1 MGYKVE
7 YDTLDGLYNGLSAQA
22 NQWLERFQSLQTAV
36 EVLSGSKSISGTGAD
51 SIRSYFENVHGTII
65 GLLASLVSLHS
76 ANCLLYKQDYQQN
89 IDQDLHSIIHET
101 ELNQIKRSIQNNKT
115 LALTVN
121 GEVQYALEQVRD
133 IFYFAYRDASDVE
146 VAHKTIEDFLDD
158 LDTEIKNLEQ
168 RHSTADFTN
177 SAQMIM
183 ALKAFISEQAGK
195 DRTYKETFAP
205 ADLANSSA
213 FQQVYG
219 AYVSIQDELD
229 DKANAIE
236 TAIGNENQRI
246 ADLQAEYEE
255 RQKKATIINWV
266 VTGVCIIGSIAAIAA
281 TGGAATPLVVA
292 GISAASSAVIAG
304 THNVTG
310 QYVQNGSL
318 SNLDLKSLGKDVVV
332 GAATGFVTGYLGSTV
347 SGAITSGLGN
357 TALGSTL
364 LNSSNAAVRIGT
376 GAVIGSASQV
386 GSGIVSRGAGTLVST
401 GGDIDTAINE
411 AFNLNN
417 IAFDAAMGGITGG
430 ISRIKN
436 PNASKYDNAI
446 SDGSQFDENGNL
458 KPNTTYK
465 TGEHDYYYSTNDE
478 GHIVEAHADNLQLK
492 THEGRL
498 QHNPN
503 TPGKEAGDQAGHL
516 IGDRFGGS
524 PDLDN
529 LTSQNAR
536 LNQSDYKM
544 LENEWANAIENGHE
558 VSVDINVD
566 YGTATTGR
574 PISYDVSYSIDGEW
588 YNIKFPN
595 P

>member
-22 NQWLERFQSLQTAV
+22 NQWLERFQLLQTAV

-89 IDQDLHSIIHET
+89 IDQDLHAIIHET

-158 LDTEIKNLEQ
+158 LDTEIRNLER

-195 DRTYKETFAP
+195 GRTYKETFAP

-219 AYVSIQDELD
+219 AYISIQDELD
-229 DKANAIE
+229 NKTDAIE
-236 TAIGNENQRI
+236 TAIENENQRI

-266 VTGVCIIGSIAAIAA
+266 GTGVCIRGSIAAIAA

-332 GAATGFVTGYLGSTV
+332 GAATGFVTGYLGATV

-357 TALGSTL
+357 TAIGSTL
-364 LNSSNAAVRIGT
+364 LNSSNVAVRIGT
-376 GAVIGSASQV
+376 GAVIGSVSQV

-401 GGDIDTAINE
+401 GGDIDAALDS
-411 AFNLNN
+411 AFNTEN
-417 IAFDAAMGGITGG
+417 IITDVVIGGVTGG
-430 ISRIKN
+430 YQAGKNVPKQPPEELRDGPYIK
-436 PNASKYDNAI
+436 
-446 SDGSQFDENGNL
+446 DG
-458 KPNTTYK
+458 KPNGRPSLSGDEKLQFEQDVYDAQIANSPDGLLHDPHTGEVIDWKPGDSRTGVVDFGHK
-465 TGEHDYYYSTNDE
+465 TGEEYIDMFNKYKSGEITLEELKDFQFNPDNYYLETPANNRS
-478 GHIVEAHADNLQLK
+478 HIY
-492 THEGRL
+492 EGRP
-498 QHNPN
+498 H
-503 TPGKEAGDQAGHL
+503 
-516 IGDRFGGS
+516 
-524 PDLDN
+524 
-529 LTSQNAR
+529 
-536 LNQSDYKM
+536 
-544 LENEWANAIENGHE
+544 
-558 VSVDINVD
+558 
-566 YGTATTGR
+566 
-574 PISYDVSYSIDGEW
+574 
-588 YNIKFPN
+588 
-595 P
+595 